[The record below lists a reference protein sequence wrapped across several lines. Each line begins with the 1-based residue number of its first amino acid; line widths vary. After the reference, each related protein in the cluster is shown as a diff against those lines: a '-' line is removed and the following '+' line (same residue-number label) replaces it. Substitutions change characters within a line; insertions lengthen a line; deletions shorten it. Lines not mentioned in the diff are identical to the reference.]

1 MTHLTE
7 SAQKT
12 ENPERSLCIFSWRS
26 TLKSEERRPSHKV
39 SKKEN
44 KTKLLFAHLW
54 PLEDYALCYKYYFPK
69 IPQCSQGNTESLN
82 KNQSSFSDFL
92 IYESFQ
98 ELLEHL
104 FFSYL
109 KYYLPPKGTEKVQMR
124 LRRTTLQWCG
134 ITLLSSTLLQSS
146 LQRLAATFKA
156 QHTSRH

>member
-12 ENPERSLCIFSWRS
+12 ENPEHSLCIFSWRS

-54 PLEDYALCYKYYFPK
+54 PLKDYALCYKYYFPK

-82 KNQSSFSDFL
+82 KNRSSFSDSL

-98 ELLEHL
+98 ELLETL

-109 KYYLPPKGTEKVQMR
+109 KYHLLPRGTGKVPMR
-124 LRRTTLQWCG
+124 PRRTALQWCG
-134 ITLLSSTLLQSS
+134 ITLLSSTLVQSS
-146 LQRLAATFKA
+146 LQRLAEIFKA
-156 QHTSRH
+156 QPISRH